1 MKRTGINKKKK
12 KINKIQKKTARKE
25 RRDQVTIILTGNK
38 KSGNNKSFPINNY
51 FSVNGLNSPIKTHRV
66 AEWTKKKIKLQLLSE
81 RTVKMKIKHQRPEF
95 TCFPH
100 SRDWVEI
107 LSLLGLF

>member
-1 MKRTGINKKKK
+1 MQNTQNE
-12 KINKIQKKTARKE
+12 IQKKTARKE

-66 AEWTKKKIKLQLLSE
+66 AEWTKKKIKLYVIYKKL
-81 RTVKMKIKHQRPEF
+81 TV
-95 TCFPH
+95 
-100 SRDWVEI
+100 
-107 LSLLGLF
+107 GLTHTLKPNSTLEGLP